1 METNVLIQI
10 VVLLL
15 LCAII
20 TFFYIMK
27 NSAIQPEEY
36 NDLNK
41 DEKTMVLFIMAM
53 LLALA
58 VLIII
63 TSVLLY
69 DYYSI
74 VF

>member
-1 METNVLIQI
+1 MI
-10 VVLLL
+10 
-15 LCAII
+15 
-20 TFFYIMK
+20 

-53 LLALA
+53 LLGLA